1 MHCDPPEG
9 QRFGVFGRTVP
20 LVSLL
25 RAGERGDVDLKVFR
39 LAPVGFFDFGAG
51 AARKVPP
58 AVPGDLTRGD
68 LLAALPTV
76 PVQDLYPGMRQMT
89 ALGGFPTAGPS
100 NGWPTTWYAASSRS
114 RCSGPTRW
122 PTFPAP

>member
-9 QRFGVFGRTVP
+9 QRFGVFGRAVP

-25 RAGERGDVDLKVFR
+25 RAGERGDVDLKVFG

-68 LLAALPTV
+68 LLVALP
-76 PVQDLYPGMRQMT
+76 LFG
-89 ALGGFPTAGPS
+89 
-100 NGWPTTWYAASSRS
+100 SRT
-114 RCSGPTRW
+114 CTCA
-122 PTFPAP
+122 TM